1 MYRSWLRELKGR
13 GHCNIAGISPKE
25 PKNAAPT
32 FLLYVGFG
40 VRDYAFALPAD
51 RGGLSP
57 PVSARLAFQWRC
69 GGDGREFKKMVLKK
83 NLEVREAKPMEWP
96 GPPEVSSRLAWQQPV
111 FRCTKLIV
119 KLNPFQLCRSA
130 TRCAPPQRRQAVPRQ
145 SRHRRRESPEVP
157 SRLAQAQEAQ
167 GSVGLQLAAG
177 QLAAGQQALDGVRP
191 RPPEGQRLG
200 VRVGDVGPGGTARG
214 GPLQFT
220 GRVLPRH
227 GVRRVVVALPFF
239 SFFFIFFQST
249 STTDLLVALP
259 HAAAALTSPPAAP
272 TSTSRRFQDT
282 SGRAGGLARWC
293 ALQ

>member
-51 RGGLSP
+51 TGGLSP

-83 NLEVREAKPMEWP
+83 TLEVREAKPTEWGS
-96 GPPEVSSRLAWQQPV
+96 GPPEVSSRLEWQQPV

-200 VRVGDVGPGGTARG
+200 VRVGEVGPGGTGRG
-214 GPLQFT
+214 GP
-220 GRVLPRH
+220 
-227 GVRRVVVALPFF
+227 
-239 SFFFIFFQST
+239 
-249 STTDLLVALP
+249 
-259 HAAAALTSPPAAP
+259 
-272 TSTSRRFQDT
+272 
-282 SGRAGGLARWC
+282 
-293 ALQ
+293 